1 MHQGNT
7 KQPRLLDQVRYAI
20 RLKHYSERTEQTYIY
35 WIKRYIFFHNK
46 RHPLELGPG
55 GIKPFLTHLVINRN
69 VAASTQNLA
78 LNALVFL
85 YKQVLDTDPGKLENL
100 TWAKKAKRKPVV
112 FSRNEVKRVLSHLHG
127 VQRLF
132 ASLLYGSGLRLMEA
146 LTLRVQ
152 DIDFDDDKIIVREG
166 KGKKDRTTLLP
177 KNLKADLQLQLEQ
190 VDILRRRDIS
200 QGLLGAELPEN
211 LGRVYPQ
218 LHRDLAWCY
227 VFPSTRLNAQCHT
240 GQAFRKHLCKKLIQ
254 KKIKNAIQA
263 AGINKPGSCHT
274 LRHSFA
280 THMLESGNDI
290 RLIQKLLGHND
301 VRTTQS
307 YTHVSDRYKIGSS
320 PIDEIDQKQI
330 LEY

>member
-1 MHQGNT
+1 MPQGNA
-7 KQPRLLDQVRYAI
+7 KQPRLLDQVRYTI

-85 YKQVLDTDPGKLENL
+85 YKQVLETDPGELGNL
-100 TWAKKAKRKPVV
+100 TWAKKPKRKPVV
-112 FSRNEVKRVLSHLHG
+112 FSRNEVKCLLSHLHG
-127 VQRLF
+127 VDRLF

-152 DIDFDDDKIIVREG
+152 DIDFEDNRIIVRDG
-166 KGKKDRTTLLP
+166 KGQKDRTTLLP

-190 VDILRRRDIS
+190 VDILHRQDIS
-200 QGLLGAELPEN
+200 HGFLGADLPEN

-218 LHRDLAWCY
+218 LHRDVAWCY
-227 VFPSTRLNAQCHT
+227 VFPSTQLNRKCHT
-240 GQAFRKHLCKKLIQ
+240 GQAFRKHLCKKFIQ
-254 KKIKNAIQA
+254 KKVKNAIHA
-263 AGINKPGSCHT
+263 AGIRKPGSCHS

-290 RLIQKLLGHND
+290 RLIQELLGHSD
-301 VRTTQS
+301 VRTTQA
-307 YTHVSDRYKIGSS
+307 YTHVFDRYKIGSS
-320 PIDEIDQKQI
+320 PMDEIDQNQM
-330 LEY
+330 